1 MEILS
6 NVDEIVCKSRE
17 SEIEFFEY
25 DKDYNVVMKKRNEL
39 ESLMYI
45 KYILFNLKFYYYS
58 NFKIDMNI
66 KE

>member
-25 DKDYNVVMKKRNEL
+25 DKEYNVVMKKRNEL
-39 ESLMYI
+39 ESLMY
-45 KYILFNLKFYYYS
+45 KYYIT
-58 NFKIDMNI
+58 FKIDMNI
-66 KE
+66 KEKLMKI

>member
-25 DKDYNVVMKKRNEL
+25 DKEYNVVMKKRNEL

-45 KYILFNLKFYYYS
+45 NIILL
-58 NFKIDMNI
+58 I
-66 KE
+66 K